1 MLVLGHIEKGYRPE
15 TTDIVLDDGKVVGPF
30 ESVRARTL
38 FAKWFGSKADRLFTA
53 RELYEET
60 VGGDEYRIV
69 NADEWSLE
77 THPFGEVYDV
87 WLEGDNGKVVLD
99 RPRGFQVVDP
109 RRLVMVDSPYPCER
123 TRTLPAPVDA
133 PEWIDLERHET
144 PAYVVKSKHHGE
156 ITVYKDHCKSGLR
169 FTVGWRRDGR
179 QLKDVVGLS
188 LHSHLE
194 TAVKAADQRAVDFVP
209 AGRKRVN
216 RPRDRQREALYMW
229 EHSFAADFVRFDDIS
244 EAADLAH
251 RICADLGVPQV
262 TVFLGRANLITKS
275 YYKGGEVVL
284 NRDMVDNHTVVH
296 EVAHH
301 LARYLRLP
309 KEPSHGPNFAGA
321 LLALMKEYMGADIDE
336 ALEKARDREI
346 VVNLDVFDKVS
357 EVIAR
362 RKPAQTTPHVSA
374 SPCSKQR

>member
-1 MLVLGHIEKGYRPE
+1 MLVLGHIDKGYHPE
-15 TTDIVLDDGKVVGPF
+15 AMDYVLDDGKVVGPF
-30 ESVRARTL
+30 ETDRARTL
-38 FAKWFGSKADRLFTA
+38 FAKWFGFKADRLFTA

-60 VGGDEYRIV
+60 VGGDECRIV

-109 RRLVMVDSPYPCER
+109 RRLVIVDSPYPCKR
-123 TRTLPAPVDA
+123 TRTLAAPVDA
-133 PEWIDLERHET
+133 PEWIDLERHEQ

-156 ITVYKDHCKSGLR
+156 IAVYRDQGKSGLGY
-169 FTVGWRRDGR
+169 TVGWRRDGR

-194 TAVKAADQRAVDFVP
+194 TAVKAADERSVDFLP
-209 AGRKRVN
+209 TWRKRVN
-216 RPRDRQREALYMW
+216 RPRDSQREALYMW
-229 EHSFAADFVRFDDIS
+229 EHSFSANFVHFDDIS

-262 TVFLGRANLITKS
+262 TVSLGRANLITMS

-284 NRDMVDNHTVVH
+284 NRDMVNNQTLVH

-301 LARYLRLP
+301 LVRHLRLAR
-309 KEPSHGPNFAGA
+309 EASHGPSFAGA
-321 LLALMKEYMGADIDE
+321 LLALMKEYMGADLDE
-336 ALEKARDREI
+336 ALEKAREREI
-346 VVNLDVFDKVS
+346 VVDLDVFGKIVDAL
-357 EVIAR
+357 AR
-362 RKPAQTTPHVSA
+362 RKAAELKSQTAA
-374 SPCSKQR
+374 SP

>member
-1 MLVLGHIEKGYRPE
+1 MLVLGHIDKGYRPE
-15 TTDIVLDDGKVVGPF
+15 STDYVLDDGKVVGPF
-30 ESVRARTL
+30 ESDRAMAL
-38 FAKWFGSKADRLFTA
+38 FGKWFGSKADRLFTA

-77 THPFGEVYDV
+77 THPFGEVYDI
-87 WLEGDNGKVVLD
+87 WIEGDNGKVVLD

-109 RRLVMVDSPYPCER
+109 RRLVIVDSPYPCER
-123 TRTLPAPVDA
+123 KRTLAAPVDA
-133 PEWIDLERHET
+133 PDWIDLERHET

-156 ITVYKDHCKSGLR
+156 IAVFRDHGKSGQR

-194 TAVKAADQRAVDFVP
+194 TAVKAADARAEDFAP
-209 AGRKRVN
+209 AGRKRIN
-216 RPRDRQREALYMW
+216 RPRDSQREALYLW
-229 EHSFAADFVRFDDIS
+229 EHSFAADFVCFDNVS

-251 RICADLGVPQV
+251 RICYDLGVPQV
-262 TVFLGRANLITKS
+262 TVSLGRANLITMS

-284 NRDMVDNHTVVH
+284 NRDMVNNHTLVH

-301 LARYLRLP
+301 LVRHLKLA
-309 KEPSHGPNFAGA
+309 KEPSHGPIFAGA

-346 VVNLDVFDKVS
+346 VVNLDVFGRVS
-357 EVIAR
+357 EVIAT
-362 RKPAQTTPHVSA
+362 RKAAQSMPHVAA
-374 SPCSKQR
+374 SPK